1 MLSLNDQRISWDSLV
16 GLWLAFNWSAWRRCR
31 AEDADQTDIDNM
43 TIHPISPITLWSL
56 WNSFSKTPLVQTLCS
71 MSIVGVRCFLHRAIN
86 VSSWLLG
93 LDLNKKFIR
102 TILHS
107 ICIILLYT
115 YALYCVYLFVG
126 AFLCSF
132 CVIRCCDNHF
142 LGIIKSTVCLWC
154 LWCCVEYYTNFVYLV
169 LKKYTNSE
177 KLYFNRIKC
186 ILYKVHR
193 GNISHLWIH
202 LRRHCSIYKHYT
214 IHWI

>member
-1 MLSLNDQRISWDSLV
+1 MIMQYSCKIKCYHWTIKGSAGIHWLTCGWLSTGLPGGGAEQRMLTKLM
-16 GLWLAFNWSAWRRCR
+16 
-31 AEDADQTDIDNM
+31 DN
-43 TIHPISPITLWSL
+43 TSHLLHNTVESVEQ
-56 WNSFSKTPLVQTLCS
+56 TPLVQTDSTVEQTPLVQHLCS
-71 MSIVGVRCFLHRAIN
+71 MSIVGVGSFLHRAIN

-107 ICIILLYT
+107 ICIILFYT

-154 LWCCVEYYTNFVYLV
+154 LWCCVEYHTNFVYLV
-169 LKKYTNSE
+169 LKK
-177 KLYFNRIKC
+177 
-186 ILYKVHR
+186 VQ
-193 GNISHLWIH
+193 
-202 LRRHCSIYKHYT
+202 
-214 IHWI
+214 